1 MSQKL
6 MELNSVTMLLG
17 DAPTQVRA
25 LNQVDLTV
33 KSGEFIAIMGP
44 SGAGKTT
51 LLRVISGLAQAT
63 SGTVKLWGRELTQ
76 LDEND
81 RARLRREKIGFVFQ
95 ENNLIQTLTV
105 AENVA
110 LILELGGVKHN
121 EALRQAGAALAKVSA
136 ADLSERYPGELS
148 GGAQQKVAIAR
159 ALLGE
164 NRLILADEP
173 TGALDSAQA
182 RKIMEILRQ
191 QVEQNATCVMVTHDK
206 QIAAWADRICH
217 LKDGQII
224 SEEKCVSHDTDKN
237 TVIE

>member
-6 MELNSVTMLLG
+6 VELNSVTMLLG

-206 QIAAWADRICH
+206 QIAAWADRIYH